1 MAGRAWMEPC
11 RIDAARFKLPAEKLL
26 LSVSSCQIQ
35 VVLRLVDLFSC
46 TVRRDFFFFVR

>member
-1 MAGRAWMEPC
+1 MVLC
-11 RIDAARFKLPAEKLL
+11 RISAARFKLPEEKLL
-26 LSVSSCQIQ
+26 LSISSWPIQ